1 MKGGVILFRGTG
13 VAARRYLESDRSTA
27 DEYYLEGGTALAK
40 FTVSGR
46 DGEVIE
52 TRTLDPEGYSAW
64 VDWTDPI
71 TGTSMG
77 TPRAASDRSKE
88 SPRFAEMVINA
99 PKSLSIAAAL
109 HPEVSE
115 ALDVA
120 QQHAASEIRR
130 WLAEHSVTRV
140 GPRNAREIVP
150 VQQLQTVTVAH
161 KTSRAGDPHRH
172 IHFQIGTRVYAAG
185 KWRGLDTAALFKQQG
200 AIRALGTAVI
210 AAHPQL
216 STVLDRHGLTLD
228 PTTGE
233 VAELEPFNAVM
244 SKRGAQVE
252 RNLARFEAEWEAA
265 HPGEEPGP
273 VVRAR
278 LKAKAWEHARPGKK
292 PTVLGSEA
300 GWRTELE
307 DAGERALLA
316 YGRLAMSALDR
327 PWKPALDIAAE
338 ILGRKAVMPK
348 GQESSTAHAVS
359 ISLYME
365 KWWEQV
371 LADALRMCAD
381 RETVSEQL
389 SVESPWKGGERGNA
403 DLYFDLDGRTILTD
417 AKYKLEESGIGAADA
432 YQLFAYSHTA
442 DAPRTGKPDAAAVF
456 YPVRGAVA
464 GGTSSVLLRV
474 TKPVF
479 HLHLIELPFP
489 SRNDVTTDLAW
500 RSYIERLAS
509 QIAVALR

>member
-1 MKGGVILFRGTG
+1 MSRMVQTVALLTRPQVNSARIAIKASPRGTRAG
-13 VAARRYLESDRSTA
+13 FAVVEDGSGGAVTFTVLPKPWAIEPRAVSAVRHAPGTSTHVTLYELDIVELITEPAVRDRIADGLLVTA
-27 DEYYLEGGTALAK
+27 SGSELEGGTNDEYLLQRVRPVAAIEDVGKTPATAGLEDVVRLMLLAK
-40 FTVSGR
+40 RQRSSVGDAGYQGTPEASLLRIVTQQMFLDEVGR
-46 DGEVIE
+46 VIDRPRPRYR
-52 TRTLDPEGYSAW
+52 TRTETVTTPRGKLSAQSIALSILTGRPA
-64 VDWTDPI
+64 VESTFDELSTDTDVLRIVLAALRVVATDP
-71 TGTSMG
+71 
-77 TPRAASDRSKE
+77 
-88 SPRFAEMVINA
+88 A
-99 PKSLSIAAAL
+99 PSLFSTIAAPL
-109 HPEVSE
+109 
-115 ALDVA
+115 
-120 QQHAASEIRR
+120 R
-130 WLAEHSVTRV
+130 
-140 GPRNAREIVP
+140 
-150 VQQLQTVTVAH
+150 
-161 KTSRAGDPHRH
+161 SRA
-172 IHFQIGTRVYAAG
+172 IGFAR
-185 KWRGLDTAALFKQQG
+185 RLDSVS
-200 AIRALGTAVI
+200 I
-210 AAHPQL
+210 
-216 STVLDRHGLTLD
+216 LDR
-228 PTTGE
+228 
-233 VAELEPFNAVM
+233 
-244 SKRGAQVE
+244 
-252 RNLARFEAEWEAA
+252 
-265 HPGEEPGP
+265 
-273 VVRAR
+273 
-278 LKAKAWEHARPGKK
+278 
-292 PTVLGSEA
+292 
-300 GWRTELE
+300 
-307 DAGERALLA
+307 ERALLA

-417 AKYKLEESGIGAADA
+417 AKYKLDESGIGAADA

-456 YPVRGAVA
+456 YPVRGAGA